1 MDYNKF
7 EDRIS
12 SWIEGDLDL
21 KDRKEFEAFLAE
33 NPEYQSKV
41 DEVRNII
48 SRMRESES
56 LKLSEE
62 FDKKLAN
69 KIDSLNVGVTD
80 EKSNDIFGFS
90 RQNFA
95 YLALSLG
102 AIVFLLFQLP
112 GNAFS
117 KDIITNSNS
126 ISEENLESIP
136 VANDSLD
143 TEDKPDNSYDV
154 NGTFVGNDEQ

>member
-48 SRMRESES
+48 SRMRESDS

-62 FDKKLAN
+62 FDKKLAE
-69 KIDSLNVGVTD
+69 KIG
-80 EKSNDIFGFS
+80 
-90 RQNFA
+90 RPMA
-95 YLALSLG
+95 YRA
-102 AIVFLLFQLP
+102 
-112 GNAFS
+112 
-117 KDIITNSNS
+117 
-126 ISEENLESIP
+126 
-136 VANDSLD
+136 VANACGKNPDPKTIPCHRVVRSNGNIGGYSLKGGINKKRKLLKL
-143 TEDKPDNSYDV
+143 ENKNYLS
-154 NGTFVGNDEQ
+154 